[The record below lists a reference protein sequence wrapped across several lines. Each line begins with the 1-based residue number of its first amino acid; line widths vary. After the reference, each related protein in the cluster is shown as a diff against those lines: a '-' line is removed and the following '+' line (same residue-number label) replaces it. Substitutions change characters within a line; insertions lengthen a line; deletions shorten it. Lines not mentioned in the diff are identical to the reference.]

1 MIIETRHLTKIFN
14 GNGGCRDV
22 TLSVDE
28 GEVFGFLGPNGA
40 GKSTLIKTLVGLCRP
55 SSGEGSVLSRPIG
68 DVNARRSIGY
78 LPELFRFQ
86 DYLTPQ
92 ELLRFH
98 ARLYKMDMSD
108 IDGRIDKLLDLC
120 GIGDHK
126 RQQIRTFSKGMQQ
139 RLGLASALLPSP
151 KLVFLDEPT
160 SALDP
165 VGRRDV
171 RNIIEGL
178 KNDGVTVFL
187 NSHLLSE
194 VELTCDHVAIID
206 NGHIIAS
213 GSLDELMKKNKK
225 LEIRLGGVDDAA
237 LSALKDEGRKVTIH
251 GGILE
256 ITIEGE
262 SEIPGIVRTIAQ
274 NGGNIYE
281 VGTSKT
287 NLEDIFIGMIDEERE
302 GSGSNNRDEL

>member
-1 MIIETRHLTKIFN
+1 MVIETRHLTKTFN
-14 GNGGCRDV
+14 GKGGCRDV
-22 TLSVDE
+22 SLSVGE

-55 SSGEGSVLSRPIG
+55 SSGEGKVLSRPVG
-68 DVNARRSIGY
+68 DVQARRSIGY

-86 DYLTPQ
+86 DYLTAE

-98 ARLYKMDMSD
+98 ARLYEMDMKG
-108 IDGRIDKLLDLC
+108 IDGRTDELLGIC
-120 GIGDHK
+120 GIDEHK
-126 RQQIRTFSKGMQQ
+126 RQRIGTYSKGMQQ

-171 RNIIEGL
+171 RNIIEDL

-213 GSLDELMKKNKK
+213 GSLDELMRRNKK
-225 LEIRLGGVDDAA
+225 LEIRLGSVDDAV
-237 LSALKDEGRKVTIH
+237 LLALKDEGREVSVH
-251 GGILE
+251 GSTLE
-256 ITIEGE
+256 IPIEGE

-281 VGTSKT
+281 AGTSKT